1 MKRFALMVNLLGLVA
16 IGFANG
22 PDLLPN
28 TPQDLPPGPGTNRL
42 PIPTPTEGQLP
53 PSDPA
58 DNDNGFEIVQ
68 AGEQERS
75 GSHIT
80 LRNGAVAKFRG
91 YTLSGDVIEGDERT
105 QVYTITKGGRLEG
118 RGVLL
123 LARTITIDFRS
134 RRYSYT
140 DGDGTIPPSQL
151 KGQTTDNV
159 YLRGG
164 AGASTQ
170 SRAELEN
177 SSFTTCD
184 LDDPHYSLDARR
196 TTIVYGRYALL
207 RDVKFRVFN
216 RTLLT
221 LPFFYVPLSQEES
234 RLTPEFGQTED
245 EGYYAKFKYFT
256 PVRGDSFLITRLD
269 LMSKLGQGFGQD
281 YRYNTRLAQGAL
293 SVYGLLSATRTLTVN
308 SLHTQPLLNGLLSVD
323 GTYQRNNYLTA
334 PDSVLLST
342 RAQLAAPLGAGNYR
356 VSFLRNSSE
365 TAGFTSTNQNA
376 ALSHTGLWGRGFG
389 TQLDLNFTENDTA
402 QNGAVTNKSERLDTR
417 FSATQK
423 TTAFD
428 AQVDY
433 QRAIPVGSSNNFFT
447 GADRTP
453 QLTLVSDIG
462 RLTSNHIPAPILG
475 LRFEAGSLRDVTES
489 PITRYLLQTDSRIV
503 SRRGRFSFSTGGRF
517 TQGLYSDDTAQ
528 YVLNYDQ
535 RIGYEYHDGSTF
547 GVNYTRLQ
555 QFGYTP
561 LAIDTTG
568 RADNFQIDWQHLFSR
583 SVRAGLTTGYD
594 VYQASQSNTP
604 WQSVGIT
611 ASYDRGIRSRFN
623 ATFLYD
629 TFNQAW
635 SSARIDGTFRLAGAE
650 CAAGVRYDGLRSVWA
665 GANLQVRGYR
675 SGKVTADAFFGY
687 NGYTSELE
695 VQQYRFIYDLHCV
708 EALLQVSDT
717 KVGFRPGRT
726 IGFYIRIKALP
737 QTNSFG
743 VGSRGQQYFGT
754 GGAGY

>member
-1 MKRFALMVNLLGLVA
+1 MRFSTLILSVFLTSAL
-16 IGFANG
+16 GFANS
-22 PDLLPN
+22 PDMLPN
-28 TPQDLPPGPGTNRL
+28 TPQDAPPGPGTNRL
-42 PIPTPTEGQLP
+42 PLPVPQEGQLP
-53 PSDPA
+53 PPDPA
-58 DNDNGFEIVQ
+58 DNDNGFEIVK

-80 LRNGAVAKFRG
+80 LRNGAIAKFRG
-91 YTLSGDVIEGDERT
+91 YTLTGDVIEGDERT
-105 QVYTITKGGRLEG
+105 QVFTVTQGGRLEG

-134 RRYSYT
+134 RRYTYT
-140 DGDGTIPPSQL
+140 DGDGTVPPSQL

-164 AGASTQ
+164 SGASTQ
-170 SRAELEN
+170 FRAELQDT
-177 SSFTTCD
+177 SFTTCD
-184 LDDPHYSLDARR
+184 RDEPHYSLDARR

-207 RDVKFRVFN
+207 RDVKFRALG
-216 RTLLT
+216 RTLFT

-245 EGYYAKFKYFT
+245 EGYYAKFRYYT

-293 SVYGLLSATRTLTVN
+293 SVYGLLAATRTLTIN
-308 SLHTQPLLNGLLSVD
+308 SVHTQPLLKGLLSVD

-356 VSFLRNSSE
+356 VSFQRSSSE
-365 TAGFTSTNQNA
+365 TGGSTSTNQNA
-376 ALSHTGLWGRGFG
+376 ALSHSGVWGRGLSS
-389 TQLDLNFTENDTA
+389 QIDLNFTENDTA
-402 QNGAVTNKSERLDTR
+402 QNGSVTSKSERLDTKI
-417 FSATQK
+417 TTIQK
-423 TTAFD
+423 TPAFD

-433 QRAIPVGSSNNFFT
+433 QRAIPVGSSGNFFT

-453 QLTLVSDIG
+453 QITLASDIS
-462 RLTSNHIPAPILG
+462 RLTSNRVPAPVLG
-475 LRFEAGSLRDVTES
+475 LRFEAGSLRDVTDS
-489 PITRYLLQTDSRIV
+489 PITRYLLATDSRLT

-535 RIGYEYHDGSTF
+535 RVAYEYHDGSTF
-547 GVNYTRLQ
+547 GVNYARLQ

-568 RADNFQIDWQHLFSR
+568 RSDNFQIDWQHLFSR
-583 SVRAGLTTGYD
+583 SLRAGLTTGYD

-611 ASYDRGIRSRFN
+611 ANYDRGIKSKFN

-635 SSARIDGTFRLAGAE
+635 SSARLDGTFRLAGAE

-665 GANLQVRGYR
+665 GGNLQVRGYR
-675 SGKVTADAFFGY
+675 SGKVTADAYFGY
-687 NGYTSELE
+687 NGYTSQLE
-695 VQQYRFIYDLHCV
+695 VQEYRFIYDLHCV

-717 KVGFRPGRT
+717 KVGFRSGRT